1 MSKETK
7 LQIVKSSVLETVEK
21 QSTPLI
27 RKIIGITISTN
38 EQYEMVA
45 ANIAKL
51 KEYRKQA
58 EEELSGIIDPLKLS
72 TKNAQ
77 NLFKPFFTQVNESEA
92 IGKAAMLEY
101 VNKNQLKAA
110 KVEQDFEDGKI
121 KRISTVTSKT
131 SELRDT
137 SSESASVKKLW
148 RLTIVNEKKI
158 PREFLVP
165 DESAI
170 KEAFKRGEKVAGC
183 EWKQE
188 NTIAI

>member
-1 MSKETK
+1 MGNVK

-27 RKIIGITISTN
+27 RKIVGITISTK

-58 EEELSGIIDPLKLS
+58 EEELAGIIDPLKLS

-77 NLFKPFFTQVNESEA
+77 AHFKPFFTQVNDSEA
-92 IGKAAMLEY
+92 AGKAAMLEW

-137 SSESASVKKLW
+137 SSENSSVKKLW
-148 RLTIVNEKKI
+148 RLTIVN
-158 PREFLVP
+158 
-165 DESAI
+165 
-170 KEAFKRGEKVAGC
+170 
-183 EWKQE
+183 
-188 NTIAI
+188 